1 MYDFMH
7 AYTNDCLVV
16 GSLGFSQ
23 ALWMPNVW
31 LVLRKRAKITVPVCE
46 LFSYSIGII

>member
-23 ALWMPNVW
+23 ALWMPYCMDDRPKAPKDYCSRV
-31 LVLRKRAKITVPVCE
+31 
-46 LFSYSIGII
+46 